1 MHPDRREAVRQRGGP
16 VQEDPSSALS
26 PSLRSVPLTVAAVA
40 RQLGVAPSTLR
51 TWDRRYGVG
60 PSEHTAGSHRRYSP
74 ADVARLVLMRRLTV
88 RGVPPG
94 EAARIAKQPSD
105 PAIRAEVTW
114 PDTTDDG
121 GLQVR
126 VEAASDIVAA
136 PPARVGGGRV
146 VALPGAEACV
156 RGLARAAM
164 TLDPHECQRQLTT
177 AVRDRGVV
185 HTWQELAVPV
195 LVALGRRWQSTGE
208 AVEVEHLF
216 SEALVAV
223 FGGVSSALAQPSNER
238 PVLLACV
245 PGEDHSLPLHALSA
259 ALAERGIGV
268 RMFGIGLPQP
278 DLVAAIQRCGPSGVV
293 VHAQMPSRHAEMFV
307 ELRRQRPAPRLIAS
321 GPGWDGSAL
330 PSFVQ
335 QVGTF
340 GAALDEAVRA
350 VRLS

>member
-1 MHPDRREAVRQRGGP
+1 MRQRGGL
-16 VQEDPSSALS
+16 VQEDPSSAPS
-26 PSLRSVPLTVAAVA
+26 PSLPTAPLTVAAVA

-94 EAARIAKQPSD
+94 EAARLAKQPSD
-105 PAIRAEVTW
+105 PVIRAELTRAEVTW
-114 PDTTDDG
+114 PETADG
-121 GLQVR
+121 DLQVW
-126 VEAASDIVAA
+126 VEAASDVVAA
-136 PPARVGGGRV
+136 PAARVGGGRV
-146 VALPGAEACV
+146 VALPGAGACV

-164 TLDPHECQRQLTT
+164 TLDPHECQRQLSA

-195 LVALGRRWQSTGE
+195 LVALGRRWQVTGE

-223 FGGVSSALAQPSNER
+223 FGGVSSALTQPSNER

-293 VHAQMPSRHAEMFV
+293 VHAQLPSGHAEMFV

-321 GPGWDGSAL
+321 GPGWGGAAL
-330 PSFVQ
+330 PSFVH

-340 GAALDEAVRA
+340 DAALDEAVRA